1 MRDLSAPPFVTA
13 GAVHD
18 AVSYRAAATGAVRFV
33 VPSHHGLF
41 LIIFFLVTVSI
52 GSAAFLVAPLF
63 F

>member
-1 MRDLSAPPFVTA
+1 MICPHLPSSRLAPCTTPCPTVLPLLALCGLSFRHIM
-13 GAVHD
+13 G
-18 AVSYRAAATGAVRFV
+18 
-33 VPSHHGLF
+33 F